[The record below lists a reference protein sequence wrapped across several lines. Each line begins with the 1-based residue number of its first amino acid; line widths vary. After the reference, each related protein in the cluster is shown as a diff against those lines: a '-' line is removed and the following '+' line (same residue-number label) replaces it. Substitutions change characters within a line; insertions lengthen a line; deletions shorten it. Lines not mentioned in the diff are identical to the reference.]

1 MAKPV
6 VPSNLR
12 SIIVDFTADLTVVFP
27 EYAFMW
33 SKWATANDTEYE
45 KFHAH
50 CLAIYPERFF
60 DILYTNADIFKNDNK
75 ANVSFLPDV
84 NFRLLFNC
92 AGVSDKTK
100 TSIWKYLQLILFTV
114 LGSVNDPKRFGDAAN
129 LFEAMDEN
137 ELHAKMA
144 ETLESVGDFFKNMD
158 DTDNANNSN
167 EASTE
172 ASSNEGTEASADAAD
187 IDELSEAMKDIFKG
201 LASASAA
208 PSYEPSASAD
218 NSSNSEKPGFKLPN
232 PDILKEHL
240 KTLLEGKLGKLAK
253 EFTDEFTTDLK
264 DFFDENDALN
274 MKSSKD
280 VLMKL
285 IKDPQKMMLILKKI
299 TSKLQDK
306 MKRGEIS
313 QEELMGEMAGLMEK
327 MKDMGGGG
335 DFADMMKGLSGT
347 PFMKMFEKGMGG
359 AKMDMNKVNQM
370 SKQSAMK
377 DRLRKKLEQRKAQ
390 AAQLAPVQVP
400 VVAPVQVPPVQVPA
414 QVVATKVIPITDKNF
429 VVKIGNSVQEK
440 SGLRPSTSSPAL
452 TPSTFEPSNA
462 EQIASVSKKNK
473 GNKKS
478 K

>member
-1 MAKPV
+1 
-6 VPSNLR
+6 
-12 SIIVDFTADLTVVFP
+12 
-27 EYAFMW
+27 
-33 SKWATANDTEYE
+33 
-45 KFHAH
+45 
-50 CLAIYPERFF
+50 
-60 DILYTNADIFKNDNK
+60 
-75 ANVSFLPDV
+75 
-84 NFRLLFNC
+84 
-92 AGVSDKTK
+92 
-100 TSIWKYLQLILFTV
+100 
-114 LGSVNDPKRFGDAAN
+114 
-129 LFEAMDEN
+129 
-137 ELHAKMA
+137 
-144 ETLESVGDFFKNMD
+144 
-158 DTDNANNSN
+158 
-167 EASTE
+167 
-172 ASSNEGTEASADAAD
+172 
-187 IDELSEAMKDIFKG
+187 MKDIFKG

-208 PSYEPSASAD
+208 PSSASAD
-218 NSSNSEKPGFKLPN
+218 ADNSSKSEKPGFKLPN

-390 AAQLAPVQVP
+390 AAQLAQAQVP
-400 VVAPVQVPPVQVPA
+400 VVAPVQVPAPA
-414 QVVATKVIPITDKNF
+414 GAKVIPVTDKNF

-440 SGLRPSTSSPAL
+440 SGLRPSTSAPAVPAL
-452 TPSTFEPSNA
+452 TPSTCAPSTCAPSTCAPSTSNT